1 MARLSLTMDGYNK
14 KDRLDSNER
23 LEFLGDAVL
32 DYLVVDEF
40 YNNRK
45 EIRFDSGELTDLKQ
59 AITSNN
65 VFGALAFTLFLP
77 HYALTNDPRKK
88 YQLEYFKAQ
97 LAVTKGI
104 PLNPDLAR
112 IMKNFSLPPKSSEK

>member
-1 MARLSLTMDGYNK
+1 MDGYNK

-97 LAVTKGI
+97 LAVNKGI

-112 IMKNFSLPPKSSEK
+112 IMKNFGLPPKSSEK

>member
-1 MARLSLTMDGYNK
+1 MDGYNK
-14 KDRLDSNER
+14 KEKLDSNER

-40 YNNRK
+40 YNKRK

-77 HYALTNDPRKK
+77 HFALTNDPRKK

-97 LAVTKGI
+97 LAVNRGI

-112 IMKNFSLPPKSSEK
+112 IMKPFGIEPKASAK